1 MWEDAFRAL
10 ADAAIHTLVEKLGKK
25 QERRNTMWKETFKL
39 LVEAIVDVVDNHKG
53 GINYVNKF

>member
-1 MWEDAFRAL
+1 
-10 ADAAIHTLVEKLGKK
+10 
-25 QERRNTMWKETFKL
+25 MWKETFKL